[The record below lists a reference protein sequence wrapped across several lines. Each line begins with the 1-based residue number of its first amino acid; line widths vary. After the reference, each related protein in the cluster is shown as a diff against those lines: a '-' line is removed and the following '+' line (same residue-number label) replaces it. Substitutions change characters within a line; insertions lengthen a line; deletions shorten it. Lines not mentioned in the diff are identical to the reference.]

1 MFKRFSA
8 ASLLALAPLT
18 LASCATLPAE
28 TAPVADAGT
37 VASADPR
44 AAEAGMEMLRQGGSA
59 TDAAIATMLALTVV
73 EPQSSGI
80 GGGGFMLRGL
90 PDGSVESFDGR
101 ETAPA
106 AAGPDWFLA
115 ENGEAK
121 SYRDV
126 VLTGLSVGV
135 PANVALAKLVHD
147 KYGTLPWEALFR
159 PAIRLAEDGFLMN
172 ARLNGS
178 LDGNIARAG
187 ADPLMRATFYGKD
200 GSPKPV
206 GTRIVRTQLAATLR
220 AIAAQGPEAMYGGA
234 NAAALAAKIADATPG
249 DAHMTAR
256 DIARYQA
263 KPRDAVCGSYRGY
276 RICGMGPPSSGGIA
290 VLAMLGQLE
299 RFDLAAIGPRDPRF
313 WHLFL
318 ESQKLAYADR
328 ELYTG
333 DSDYVDIPVA
343 GLVAPGYLARRSAL
357 IDPARAQ
364 SFEAGI
370 PEGAPQAR
378 ADGDEP
384 VENGTTHFVVTDGAG
399 TMISY
404 TSTIEGGFGSGLQF
418 GGYYLNNELTDFSFS
433 PEKDG
438 QPVANRVEGGKRPR
452 SSMAP
457 TLVWDPKGRPFLM
470 IGAAGGST
478 IPVQVARSIV
488 GVIDFGLSLEDALA
502 LPLAMDFGRVVVV
515 EQGSWLEAQIGALE
529 ALGHENVRPA
539 SPPFRAVGAIRTQDG
554 WKGRHDPRLDGILD
568 PSQKGA

>member
-1 MFKRFSA
+1 MFKTFFA
-8 ASLLALAPLT
+8 TLAPLA
-18 LASCATLPAE
+18 LASCATLPAD
-28 TAPVADAGT
+28 TAPPANLGT

-90 PDGSVESFDGR
+90 PNGSVESFDGR

-106 AAGPDWFLA
+106 AAGPDWFA
-115 ENGEAK
+115 GPDGETQG
-121 SYRDV
+121 YRDV
-126 VLTGLSVGV
+126 VRTGLSVGV

-147 KYGTLPWEALFR
+147 KYGTLPWEALFA
-159 PAIRLAEDGFLMN
+159 PAVRLAEDGFLMN

-178 LDGNIARAG
+178 LEGNIARAG
-187 ADPLMRATFYGKD
+187 ADPLMRATFYGSD
-200 GSPKPV
+200 GAPKPV
-206 GTRIVRTQLAATLR
+206 GTRILRPELAASLR
-220 AIAAQGPEAMYGGA
+220 AIATQGPDAMYGGA
-234 NAAALAAKIADATPG
+234 NATALAARIAAATPG
-249 DAHMTAR
+249 EAHMTAR
-256 DIARYQA
+256 DIATYEA
-263 KPRDAVCGSYRGY
+263 KPRDAVCGTYRGY

-299 RFDLAAIGPRDPRF
+299 RFDLAALGAHDPQF

-328 ELYTG
+328 EIYAA
-333 DSDYVDIPVA
+333 DSDFVEVPVA
-343 GLVAPGYLARRSAL
+343 GLVEPTYLARRSAL

-364 SFEAGI
+364 SFEAGV
-370 PEGAPQAR
+370 PAGAPQAL

-384 VENGTTHFVVTDGAG
+384 VENGTTHFVVTDRTG

-433 PEKDG
+433 PVRDG
-438 QPVANRVEGGKRPR
+438 KPVANRVEGGKRPR

-457 TLVWDPKGRPFLM
+457 TLVWDPQARPFLM

-478 IPVQVARSIV
+478 IPVQVARSII

-502 LPLAMDFGRVVVV
+502 LPLAMDFGRAVVV
-515 EQGSWLEAQIGALE
+515 EQGSFLEAHIGALE

-539 SPPFRAVGAIRTQDG
+539 SPPFRAVGAIRTEDG

>member
-1 MFKRFSA
+1 MFKR
-8 ASLLALAPLT
+8 LVIALAPFA
-18 LASCATLPAE
+18 LASCATLPAQQ
-28 TAPVADAGT
+28 APVADIGT

-44 AAEAGMEMLRQGGSA
+44 AAEAGMEILRQGGSA
-59 TDAAIATMLALTVV
+59 TDAAIAVMLALTVV

-101 ETAPA
+101 EMAPA
-106 AAGPDWFLA
+106 AAGPGWFLGPD
-115 ENGEAK
+115 GEPLG
-121 SYRDV
+121 YRDV

-135 PANVALAKLVHD
+135 PGNVALAKLVHD
-147 KYGTLPWEALFR
+147 KYGTVPWEALFA
-159 PAIRLAEDGFLMN
+159 PAIRLAGEGFLMN
-172 ARLNGS
+172 PRLHGS
-178 LDGNIARAG
+178 LEGNIARAG
-187 ADPLMRATFYGKD
+187 HDPLMRATFYTEAGQ
-200 GSPKPV
+200 PRPV
-206 GTRIVRTQLAATLR
+206 GTRIVRSELAASLR
-220 AIAAQGPEAMYGGA
+220 AIAVQGPGAMYAGA
-234 NAAALAAKIADATPG
+234 NATALAAKIGAATPG
-249 DAHMTAR
+249 EAHMTAR
-256 DIARYQA
+256 DVATYEA
-263 KPRDAVCGSYRGY
+263 KVRDPVCGTYRGY

-299 RFDLAAIGPRDPRF
+299 RFNLAAIGPGDPKF

-333 DSDYVDIPVA
+333 DGDFVAIPVA
-343 GLVAPGYLARRSAL
+343 GLVAQSYLARRSAL

-364 SFEAGI
+364 TFEAGV
-370 PEGAPQAR
+370 PVGAPQAL

-384 VENGTTHFVVTDGAG
+384 VENGTTHFVVTDSNG

-433 PEKDG
+433 PEAGGK
-438 QPVANRVEGGKRPR
+438 PVANRVEGGKRPR

-457 TLVWDPKGRPFLM
+457 TLVWDPEGRPFLM

-478 IPVQVARSIV
+478 IPVQVARSII

-502 LPLAMDFGRVVVV
+502 LPLAMDFGSSVMV
-515 EQGSWLEAQIGALE
+515 EQGSYLEAQIGSLE
-529 ALGHENVRPA
+529 ALGHENVRAA
-539 SPPFRAVGAIRTQDG
+539 SPPFRAVGAIRTKDG
-554 WKGRHDPRLDGILD
+554 WKGRHDPRLDGTLD